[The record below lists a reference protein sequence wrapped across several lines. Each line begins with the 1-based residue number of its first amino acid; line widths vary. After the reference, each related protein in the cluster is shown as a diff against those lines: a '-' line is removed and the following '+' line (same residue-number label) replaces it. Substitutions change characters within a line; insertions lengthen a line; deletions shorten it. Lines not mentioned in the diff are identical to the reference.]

1 MSSDEAPVGAA
12 SRDAEDASADPPAIS
27 LIDAMERALV
37 LQAPDWAGTA
47 VEALPDAGLAHAH
60 LRLLG
65 TGLLARVPKQS
76 QLGLSPAEGLAYEA
90 ACFEKAGPSGHVPQ
104 LHAVLSPSVY
114 LPRGALLVEEI
125 VGRPPRLPD
134 DLPAL
139 MQALAHIHAL
149 PLPPEHMR
157 APLRNA
163 RDPLHDLLGEV
174 VSQAQHLPDAGLT
187 PTAARA
193 IEEQL
198 QRFRLLCA
206 ASPRPPRS
214 LISFDAHSGNFILRP
229 DGKAILVD
237 LEKGRYA
244 AASLDLA
251 HATLYTST
259 TWDVSGRYVL
269 SVEQVADSWAQWLA
283 ARGPE
288 GEADVQWHLP
298 LRRAMWLWSITWCAM
313 WRVQSRRARGLPADA
328 EADWSEEL
336 SEPALV
342 THVRGRVDHYLEQD
356 TILCVTAKFDTLA
369 G

>member
-1 MSSDEAPVGAA
+1 MRSEGKTAGALNRANANAAEAPAA
-12 SRDAEDASADPPAIS
+12 TS
-27 LIDAMERALV
+27 LIDAIEQALV
-37 LQAPDWAGTA
+37 LQAPEWAGTQIQ
-47 VEALPDAGLAHAH
+47 ALPDAGLVHAH
-60 LRLLG
+60 LRMVG

-104 LHAVLSPSVY
+104 LHAVLPPSEH

-125 VGRPPRLPD
+125 VGRAARLPD

-139 MQALAHIHAL
+139 MQALAQIHAL
-149 PLPPEHMR
+149 PLPRENMR
-157 APLRNA
+157 SPLRNA
-163 RDPLHDLLGEV
+163 ADPLADLQAEIAA
-174 VSQAQHLPDAGLT
+174 QAQHVQDAGLT

-193 IEEQL
+193 IEDQL
-198 QRFRLLCA
+198 QRFQRLCA
-206 ASPRPPRS
+206 ASARPPRS
-214 LISFDAHSGNFILRP
+214 LISFDAHPGNFIVRP

-259 TWDVSGRYVL
+259 TWDISGRYAL
-269 SVEQVADSWAQWLA
+269 SVEQVADAWTQWLS
-283 ARGPE
+283 ARGPQ
-288 GEADVQWHLP
+288 GRADVPWHLP

-313 WRVQSRRARGLPADA
+313 WRVQSGRARGLPADA
-328 EADWSEEL
+328 QADWSEAL

-342 THVRGRVDHYLEQD
+342 NHVRGRVDHYLEQD
-356 TILCVTAKFDTLA
+356 TILRVIAEFDAL
-369 G
+369 GG